1 MDAATGITVLIDNS
15 LAQDGTG
22 TQLFTTPDTIL
33 TATCLSEVP
42 DIISAAERAAH
53 NGKWVAGFIAYEAA
67 GAFDAALTTHA
78 PDDRLPLVWFAVFDS
93 PQDLSPTAADH
104 LWADEPQSAAHDLTL
119 PFDQQNYTRTID
131 KIHAYLDAGD
141 AYQINFTMQA
151 SFRWDGSAKGLYRT
165 LRQGQRTAHSAMI
178 ETDNWSILSVSPEL
192 FLTNDGTT
200 LRTRPMKGTAPRGL
214 TLMADNDAATALRD
228 DPKSRAEN
236 LMIVDLLRNDLA
248 RVTQAGSVSVDHL
261 FQVEH
266 YPTLN
271 TMTSTISGTL
281 QADQGLAD
289 IMGALF
295 PCGSVTGAPK
305 KRAMEI
311 IHELE
316 AGPRGPYTGAIGVLN
331 PDGTFSFNV
340 AIRTPI
346 VFPGGEGRIGLG
358 SGIVADSN
366 AQSEYEECH
375 LKGRFLTD
383 PRPAF
388 DLFETTVWRPDSGF
402 LLLEAHL
409 QRLATS
415 ATYFGYRFDRDEISA
430 SLARAAQSLPHQ
442 PHRIRFA
449 INRYGAIDL
458 RIVPLDDGAFPTQG
472 VVAIAEDRTRS
483 DDLFLHH
490 KTSLRPVYDRL
501 MGQAAKEG
509 LIDYLVMNE
518 RGEITEGSKTNLFI
532 IRDGVWLTPPQSSG
546 LLPGT
551 MRAEVM
557 ADKQVREQVLTRDDL
572 KCADALY
579 VSNSV
584 IGLVPVSLRD

>member
-1 MDAATGITVLIDNS
+1 MTDKRKLIQNLHFYEMNYCMEFNAEANTFNPLS
-15 LAQDGTG
+15 CYL
-22 TQLFTTPDTIL
+22 QLNTISPMPFSTFSRFGNIFL
-33 TATCLSEVP
+33 ICASPERFLKKHGHE
-42 DIISAAERAAH
+42 IISQP
-53 NGKWVAGFIAYEAA
+53 I
-67 GAFDAALTTHA
+67 
-78 PDDRLPLVWFAVFDS
+78 
-93 PQDLSPTAADH
+93 
-104 LWADEPQSAAHDLTL
+104 
-119 PFDQQNYTRTID
+119 
-131 KIHAYLDAGD
+131 
-141 AYQINFTMQA
+141 
-151 SFRWDGSAKGLYRT
+151 
-165 LRQGQRTAHSAMI
+165 
-178 ETDNWSILSVSPEL
+178 
-192 FLTNDGTT
+192 
-200 LRTRPMKGTAPRGL
+200 KGTIRRSFDKLEDEYLA
-214 TLMADNDAATALRD
+214 
-228 DPKSRAEN
+228 KSLYTSEKERAEN

-409 QRLATS
+409 QRGELRA
-415 ATYFGYRFDRDEISA
+415 
-430 SLARAAQSLPHQ
+430 ARARQ
-442 PHRIRFA
+442 P
-449 INRYGAIDL
+449 G
-458 RIVPLDDGAFPTQG
+458 
-472 VVAIAEDRTRS
+472 
-483 DDLFLHH
+483 
-490 KTSLRPVYDRL
+490 
-501 MGQAAKEG
+501 
-509 LIDYLVMNE
+509 
-518 RGEITEGSKTNLFI
+518 
-532 IRDGVWLTPPQSSG
+532 
-546 LLPGT
+546 
-551 MRAEVM
+551 
-557 ADKQVREQVLTRDDL
+557 
-572 KCADALY
+572 
-579 VSNSV
+579 
-584 IGLVPVSLRD
+584 